1 MTKLVEAMRG
11 HRGVAVPIATAV
23 ISMVAVRL
31 FPVEESEVIGDSSV
45 VTILGVLLS
54 GALAM
59 AAVFQV
65 MTQEAR
71 SDLHRLSGGGRPWE
85 GVEPALDG
93 IEREFWQDVRFVL
106 VSFLAVFAVSC
117 VLPKECDVPLAL
129 GYTPRTAF
137 AAAKLALVALSSF
150 ALWDAISPVSGLA
163 RAIARMGDCLRGTM
177 EGAGGER

>member
-1 MTKLVEAMRG
+1 MTKLVEAIRG
-11 HRGVAVPIATAV
+11 HKGAAVPLVTVAVSIA
-23 ISMVAVRL
+23 AVRV
-31 FPVEESEVIGDSSV
+31 FPVEDSEVIGDSSV
-45 VTILGVLLS
+45 VTILGVLLG

-65 MTQEAR
+65 MAQKAR
-71 SDLHRLSGGGRPWE
+71 SDLHSLSEGGYAWADI
-85 GVEPALDG
+85 EPDLDG

-137 AAAKLALVALSSF
+137 AAAKLALVTLSSF

-163 RAIARMGDCLRGTM
+163 KAIARMGDCLRGTM
-177 EGAGGER
+177 EGSGGQR

>member
-11 HRGVAVPIATAV
+11 HRGVTVPIATAF

-54 GALAM
+54 GALVM

-71 SDLHRLSGGGRPWE
+71 SDLHRLSGGGLPWE
-85 GVEPALDG
+85 GVEPVLDG

-106 VSFLAVFAVSC
+106 VSFLAASSRRS
-117 VLPKECDVPLAL
+117 ATSSSRWATRR
-129 GYTPRTAF
+129 GRRSRPR
-137 AAAKLALVALSSF
+137 SSP
-150 ALWDAISPVSGLA
+150 WSP
-163 RAIARMGDCLRGTM
+163 
-177 EGAGGER
+177 